1 MQSEQKAFEAVR
13 ANSTALLLPRHKPR
27 VLFCLQATVEGESPP
42 HRTLRS
48 SLPASR
54 CVSEELQSH
63 LKPVPQNPQR
73 RAGPPATGHVQLGGV
88 LVGQI
93 RDLQGGTVSNHPQEE
108 EIKLSSVHHA
118 TALMLSSATK
128 TSENATGCAICCPEM
143 MANFIQ
149 TLCRGDESQFNG
161 QQRTSTGL
169 LAHSVCP
176 DVNLSPRQSKA
187 ARPGTSR
194 RQLAEDLAGLLFYLH
209 LVWHRT
215 SGKLGLTQLW

>member
-1 MQSEQKAFEAVR
+1 MRSEQKAFEAVR
-13 ANSTALLLPRHKPR
+13 ATSTALLLPRHKPR
-27 VLFCLQATVEGESPP
+27 VLLCLQATEGESPP

-48 SLPASR
+48 SPTASR

-93 RDLQGGTVSNHPQEE
+93 RDLRGGTVSNHPQEE
-108 EIKLSSVHHA
+108 EIKASSVRRA
-118 TALMLSSATK
+118 AALMLSSATK
-128 TSENATGCAICCPEM
+128 TSENVTGCAICCPQM

-149 TLCRGDESQFNG
+149 TLCRGDESWFNG

-169 LAHSVCP
+169 LAHPVRP
-176 DVNLSPRQSKA
+176 EVNLSPQESKA

-194 RQLAEDLAGLLFYLH
+194 KQLAEDFAGLLFYLH
-209 LVWHRT
+209 LVWQRT
-215 SGKLGLTQLW
+215 SGKLGLM